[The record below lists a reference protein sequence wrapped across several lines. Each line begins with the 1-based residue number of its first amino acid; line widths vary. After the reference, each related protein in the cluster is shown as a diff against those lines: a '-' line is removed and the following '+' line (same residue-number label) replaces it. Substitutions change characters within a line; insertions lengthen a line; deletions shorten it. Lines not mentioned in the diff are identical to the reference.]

1 MMSSAHATNDPTMNL
16 EQAADFMHLGYKA
29 MKELVDRGEVP
40 ALSLNQKHTILLRE
54 DLITYV
60 REQGR
65 KQADK
70 RRAHKQPVGV
80 PVASAPRSRTSKN
93 AKPNLAVYE
102 ITTVGQKA

>member
-1 MMSSAHATNDPTMNL
+1 MTAHAANDPTMNL

-29 MKELVDRGEVP
+29 MKDLVDSGEVP

-54 DLITYV
+54 DLISYV

-70 RRAHKQPVGV
+70 RRARNQPPSTNV
-80 PVASAPRSRTSKN
+80 PATARRRGGKLTL
-93 AKPNLAVYE
+93 PNLDAYE
-102 ITTVGQKA
+102 VTTSPQRG

>member
-1 MMSSAHATNDPTMNL
+1 MNTQPAANDPTMDL
-16 EQAADFMHLGYKA
+16 EQAAAFMHLGYKA
-29 MKELVDRGEVP
+29 MKELVDSGEVP

-70 RRAHKQPVGV
+70 RRARKQPAAATTTPTTPHHRG
-80 PVASAPRSRTSKN
+80 RKT
-93 AKPNLAVYE
+93 AKPNLDAYE
-102 ITTVGQKA
+102 VTTAGQRG

>member
-1 MMSSAHATNDPTMNL
+1 MNTQPAANDPTMDL
-16 EQAADFMHLGYKA
+16 EQAAAFMHLGYKA
-29 MKELVDRGEVP
+29 MKELVDSGEVP

-70 RRAHKQPVGV
+70 RRERKQPPAAPTRAA
-80 PVASAPRSRTSKN
+80 PVTRAGKMAL
-93 AKPNLAVYE
+93 PNLDTYE
-102 ITTVGQKA
+102 VTTAAQRG